1 MPPPLQESRK
11 PLARSKGTLPLD
23 PQHLKVKSQH
33 CPARGFSPALSRI
46 ACTKTSPAHITEHRN
61 RSRLLSAHAFQLRN
75 SLLPAWIPLNPTP
88 SPICYPTP
96 HTNEVRGLG
105 TEGLKRRPL
114 LVLLCLVQKMSRR
127 RPHRGPYL
135 ALPPLAV
142 GSSLRIVAVLSARTL
157 AGHFILSQLLLG
169 LRLGLGRLWRRLADS
184 ASPLGAGDGLRARRN
199 SLHIHLHL
207 PIHWRARQKRSGD
220 LAAAPGSSSAARG
233 THGSPRRGRLA
244 RALPPATLRPHS
256 PRLGSGAAGRL
267 GPGAREERVAAC
279 PWSAGLQAPPG
290 SPATPSASWR
300 WQGASQP
307 RAPTSPGDSP
317 RDLFV
322 ILDPRS
328 EILDQPI
335 SRVSRPTPLGVSP
348 PFQPF
353 EQSYWKNK
361 PDGQGLPGSTDRDRE
376 CQV

>member
-1 MPPPLQESRK
+1 M
-11 PLARSKGTLPLD
+11 
-23 PQHLKVKSQH
+23 
-33 CPARGFSPALSRI
+33 
-46 ACTKTSPAHITEHRN
+46 
-61 RSRLLSAHAFQLRN
+61 
-75 SLLPAWIPLNPTP
+75 
-88 SPICYPTP
+88 
-96 HTNEVRGLG
+96 
-105 TEGLKRRPL
+105 EGLKRQPL
-114 LVLLCLVQKMSRR
+114 LVPLHLVQKMSR

-135 ALPPLAV
+135 ALPPLAAV
-142 GSSLRIVAVLSARTL
+142 GSRLRIVAVLSARTL

-169 LRLGLGRLWRRLADS
+169 LQLGLGRLWRRLAGS

-220 LAAAPGSSSAARG
+220 LAAAPGGSSAARG

-267 GPGAREERVAAC
+267 GPGAGEERVAAC

-307 RAPTSPGDSP
+307 RAPASPGDSP
-317 RDLFV
+317 EDLLSLSS
-322 ILDPRS
+322 IPDPRS
-328 EILDQPI
+328 SIIWRLLGAPWVFHLPSNLLNKVTGRTNQMGQICLATLAEIGNVRYKWDLAPLAADQRRGTKEK
-335 SRVSRPTPLGVSP
+335 RVFRPMHEDV
-348 PFQPF
+348 
-353 EQSYWKNK
+353 
-361 PDGQGLPGSTDRDRE
+361 RE
-376 CQV
+376 H

>member
-1 MPPPLQESRK
+1 
-11 PLARSKGTLPLD
+11 
-23 PQHLKVKSQH
+23 
-33 CPARGFSPALSRI
+33 
-46 ACTKTSPAHITEHRN
+46 
-61 RSRLLSAHAFQLRN
+61 
-75 SLLPAWIPLNPTP
+75 
-88 SPICYPTP
+88 
-96 HTNEVRGLG
+96 
-105 TEGLKRRPL
+105 
-114 LVLLCLVQKMSRR
+114 MSR

-142 GSSLRIVAVLSARTL
+142 GSRLRIVAVLSARTL
-157 AGHFILSQLLLG
+157 AGHFILSQLMLG
-169 LRLGLGRLWRRLADS
+169 LRLGLGRLWRRLAGS

-317 RDLFV
+317 RDLFSLSS
-322 ILDPRS
+322 IPDPRS
-328 EILDQPI
+328 SI
-335 SRVSRPTPLGVSP
+335 SRRLLPHPLGSFTSLP
-348 PFQPF
+348 
-353 EQSYWKNK
+353 SNLLNK
-361 PDGQGLPGSTDRDRE
+361 VTGRTNQMGRVCLAAPTGIGNVR
-376 CQV
+376 CK